1 MFYYYIIIYIY
12 IYYYISNLDKERL
25 AKRIMT
31 KQAETTF
38 QNSWY
43 TELEEKVAYE
53 HKIII
58 DGKYTGNIH
67 R

>member
-1 MFYYYIIIYIY
+1 MFYYYIWK
-12 IYYYISNLDKERL
+12 SDKKRL

-31 KQAETTF
+31 KQAETKF

-43 TELEEKVAYE
+43 KKIEKIANE

-58 DGKYTGNIH
+58 DGKYISNI
-67 R
+67 